1 MNGMSDGII
10 CIAQDEPKLN
20 FKNDLKVI
28 PYKIQFKRD
37 QQIEK
42 PFVIVKMNDKN
53 DNVEQVWLQILD
65 IK

>member
-1 MNGMSDGII
+1 MNGIIDGII

-53 DNVEQVWLQILD
+53 DNVEQVWLHILD

>member
-1 MNGMSDGII
+1 MSDGII

-37 QQIEK
+37 
-42 PFVIVKMNDKN
+42 
-53 DNVEQVWLQILD
+53 
-65 IK
+65 